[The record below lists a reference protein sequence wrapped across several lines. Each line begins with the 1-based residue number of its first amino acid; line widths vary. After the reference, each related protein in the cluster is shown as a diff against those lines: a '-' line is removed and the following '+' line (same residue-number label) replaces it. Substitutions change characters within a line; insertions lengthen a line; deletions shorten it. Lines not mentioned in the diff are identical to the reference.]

1 MKIFWDLSK
10 SKCIPGTDKKGL
22 WSREISP
29 ILENSQRNSP
39 LWAVGRSII
48 QGGGGR
54 EVREI
59 SQIRQH
65 RFCLLRKSNSPVQ
78 QKIHTDILCKGFVFY
93 IKTRNSWSIG
103 NVLCHNYSCMVIM
116 PCRMLCG
123 GEMSYLSYIL
133 QCCIFCCN
141 LCFLMHPVF
150 IAWQIF
156 RTTNICFL

>member
-1 MKIFWDLSK
+1 MLTFRSLQKSNLNWIVEWRDQLKKIPIQNFETAQKNFMIDLDSDTPSPSKTHSPKPNENFWDLSK

-39 LWAVGRSII
+39 LWAVVGRSII

-78 QKIHTDILCKGFVFY
+78 RKIHRHFAQ
-93 IKTRNSWSIG
+93 SICLLHQ
-103 NVLCHNYSCMVIM
+103 N
-116 PCRMLCG
+116 
-123 GEMSYLSYIL
+123 
-133 QCCIFCCN
+133 
-141 LCFLMHPVF
+141 
-150 IAWQIF
+150 
-156 RTTNICFL
+156 